1 MSPSLS
7 SSPEIKV
14 LVVCLG
20 TNPNFF
26 PSLRLCFLTGF
37 LTGNICRSPMGEAVL
52 KDVAKKRGIGITVD
66 SCGTAGYHVGEE
78 PDERTVA
85 VCKKHG
91 VPIDSL
97 ARQVSTSDFIRFT
110 HILAADESNLRNLT
124 RIKPSNATA
133 EVRLWGSYLDNKPI
147 PDPYYGGIIKGRF

>member
-1 MSPSLS
+1 MSPS
-7 SSPEIKV
+7 SSPEIKA
-14 LVVCLG
+14 LVVW
-20 TNPNFF
+20 
-26 PSLRLCFLTGF
+26 
-37 LTGNICRSPMGEAVL
+37 NICRSPMGEAVL
-52 KDVAKKRGIGITVD
+52 KDVAKKRGIDITVD

-91 VPIDSL
+91 VTINSL

-110 HILAADESNLRNLT
+110 HVLAADESNLRNLT
-124 RIKPSNATA
+124 RIKPSNTTA

-147 PDPYYGGIIKGRF
+147 PDPYYGGIDGFEKVYQQCVRLSNAFLDNVTGKSASS